1 MSNAA
6 RWHPRELHTMVVV
19 IDCLEKARE
28 VHILQEDVEK
38 RPPARLHSREVD
50 GAERG
55 QRYALSR
62 RWFFFFFFESN

>member
-38 RPPARLHSREVD
+38 RPPARLHYGKWMEQKGVNDMR
-50 GAERG
+50 
-55 QRYALSR
+55 
-62 RWFFFFFFESN
+62 

>member
-1 MSNAA
+1 
-6 RWHPRELHTMVVV
+6 MVVV

-38 RPPARLHSREVD
+38 RPPARLHSSREVD

-55 QRYALSR
+55 QRYA
-62 RWFFFFFFESN
+62 